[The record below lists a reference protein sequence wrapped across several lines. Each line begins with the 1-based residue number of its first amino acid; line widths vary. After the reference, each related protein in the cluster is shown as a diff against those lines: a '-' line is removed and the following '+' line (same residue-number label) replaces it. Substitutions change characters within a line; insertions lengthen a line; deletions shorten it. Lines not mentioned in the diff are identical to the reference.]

1 MILKYTITMRTN
13 LIKKKETPKVEAP
26 KVDEKSVDGMLD
38 MVIAFDTT
46 GSMSYYIKA
55 VKRHVMELIPK
66 LFAANPKLK
75 ISIVAFGDYFDMDSK
90 NDFSKAYQVIDLTD
104 NENKLIKFVERAR
117 NTCGGDG
124 PEFYELVIKKIVE
137 ETSWREGSTKSVLL
151 IADSLPHELG
161 YSYSNII
168 RNNQIDWRKEAR
180 KAATKGIKID
190 TMQCSDYSWYKEL
203 SKITMAIAYKE
214 ALEFIQNNPVKDYI
228 EGEDR
233 ILRGYKMQFVS
244 RDGKYRCMDMDITRT
259 DKETG
264 ERLVNINTI
273 SQLIYNGTKYIVV

>member
-161 YSYSNII
+161 YSYNNII

-180 KAATKGIKID
+180 KAAAKGIKID

-203 SKITMAIAYKE
+203 SKITNGINLPFKTDSKTSQVIEAASYARGGESTRELFKTTMDSALASGDTEISAVYTAYSKE
-214 ALEFIQNNPVKDYI
+214 
-228 EGEDR
+228 
-233 ILRGYKMQFVS
+233 
-244 RDGKYRCMDMDITRT
+244 
-259 DKETG
+259 
-264 ERLVNINTI
+264 LV
-273 SQLIYNGTKYIVV
+273 